1 MEYAKIVMV
10 NERNIGLIK
19 EEKSKKEVKE
29 NGRCKYRCGYWYKFI
44 KKVQQRWI
52 REDIKSEGG
61 EKMRDLGI
69 NVVVY

>member
-29 NGRCKYRCGYWYKFI
+29 NDRCKYRCGY
-44 KKVQQRWI
+44 
-52 REDIKSEGG
+52 
-61 EKMRDLGI
+61 
-69 NVVVY
+69 

>member
-29 NGRCKYRCGYWYKFI
+29 NGRCKYRCGY
-44 KKVQQRWI
+44 
-52 REDIKSEGG
+52 
-61 EKMRDLGI
+61 
-69 NVVVY
+69 